1 MDPAQNQNGVPVPP
15 QPVANPQTGAATTP
29 SPAVQPA
36 FTSSAMQQQAQAGN
50 SDRQSSDQIRKL
62 GETIERAPVPEELR
76 EMLIERISR
85 LALLRSSAGF
95 MSANYILEYENT
107 ARYIKW
113 VIGLPWDKE
122 TQDVLDLVKAKQI
135 LDKNH
140 HGLEVVKIRIL
151 EYMATVILN
160 LRNKTKEHIQ
170 HAPILCLVGLA
181 GTGKTTLAYS
191 IAEALG
197 RKFERIPFG
206 GMADSRVLRGQS
218 RAFPDAEPG
227 AVVKRLV
234 EAKAK
239 NCVILLDELDRV
251 TDAARGDIMGVLL
264 ELLDPGQNKA
274 FADHY
279 IDFPFDLSNVL
290 FIATGNNTTNIS
302 TAVLDRLEI
311 IQMPSYTDQEKTVIA
326 KEYLFQRVRKMTG
339 LTEQQLIIADDV
351 WSGVIRPLGFDSGIR
366 SLQRTIEGICRK
378 VARMIVEGQ
387 AQTVT
392 ITSANVKDFLPHL

>member
-1 MDPAQNQNGVPVPP
+1 MDPAQKAASNNANNQQV
-15 QPVANPQTGAATTP
+15 TP
-29 SPAVQPA
+29 SVPNNGTVPLQQPLAVPDQ
-36 FTSSAMQQQAQAGN
+36 GK
-50 SDRQSSDQIRKL
+50 SSDQIRKL
-62 GETIERAPVPEELR
+62 GEKIEQAPIPEDLR
-76 EMLIERISR
+76 QMLLERISR

-107 ARYIKW
+107 SSYINW
-113 VIGLPWDKE
+113 VVRLPWDKN
-122 TQDVLDLVKAKQI
+122 TQDILDLVKAKQI

-140 HGLEVVKIRIL
+140 HGLEIIKTRIL

-160 LRNKTKEHIQ
+160 LKNNTLEHIA

-197 RKFERIPFG
+197 KKFGRIPFG
-206 GMADSRVLRGQS
+206 GMADSRALRGQS

-227 AVVKRLV
+227 LV
-234 EAKAK
+234 IKKLVDAQAK

-251 TDAARGDIMGVLL
+251 TDAERGDIMGVLL

-274 FADHY
+274 FTDHY
-279 IDFPFDLSNVL
+279 IDYPFDLSNVL

-311 IQMPSYTDQEKTVIA
+311 IQMPSYTDQEKIVIA
-326 KEYLFQRVRKMTG
+326 KQYLFSRVRQMTG
-339 LTEQQLIIADDV
+339 LAEQQLSVADDV
-351 WSGVIRPLGFDSGIR
+351 WPGIIRPLGFDSGIR
-366 SLQRTIEGICRK
+366 SLQRTIEGVCRK
-378 VARMIVEGQ
+378 AARIIVEGK
-387 AQTVT
+387 AQSIQVT
-392 ITSANVKDFLPHL
+392 NANIKDFLPHY

>member
-1 MDPAQNQNGVPVPP
+1 MDPAQKAANNNANNQQV
-15 QPVANPQTGAATTP
+15 TP
-29 SPAVQPA
+29 SVPNNGTVPLQQPLAVPDQ
-36 FTSSAMQQQAQAGN
+36 GK
-50 SDRQSSDQIRKL
+50 SSDQIRKL
-62 GETIERAPVPEELR
+62 GEKIEQAPIPEDLR
-76 EMLIERISR
+76 QMLLERISR

-107 ARYIKW
+107 SSYINW
-113 VIGLPWDKE
+113 VVRLPWDKN
-122 TQDVLDLVKAKQI
+122 TQDILDLVKAKQI

-140 HGLEVVKIRIL
+140 HGLEVIKTRIL

-160 LRNKTKEHIQ
+160 LKNNTLEHIA

-197 RKFERIPFG
+197 KKFERIPFG
-206 GMADSRVLRGQS
+206 GMADSRALRGQS

-227 AVVKRLV
+227 LV
-234 EAKAK
+234 IKKLIDAQAK

-251 TDAARGDIMGVLL
+251 TDAERGDIMGVLL

-274 FADHY
+274 FTDHY
-279 IDFPFDLSNVL
+279 IDYPFDLSNVL

-311 IQMPSYTDQEKTVIA
+311 IQMPSYTDQEKIVIA
-326 KEYLFQRVRKMTG
+326 KQYLFSRVRQMTG
-339 LTEQQLIIADDV
+339 LTEQQLSVADDV
-351 WSGVIRPLGFDSGIR
+351 WPGIIRPLGFDSGIR
-366 SLQRTIEGICRK
+366 SLQRTIEGVCRK
-378 VARMIVEGQ
+378 AARIIVEGK
-387 AQTVT
+387 AQSIQVT
-392 ITSANVKDFLPHL
+392 NANIKDFLPHY